1 MPVDVI
7 HEIVSELRERRL
19 RSRQWM
25 RSGQGLAGL
34 GNAIRATAMV
44 DDKRKGLLQ
53 VLFSVQFDE
62 NPTDGVDDC

>member
-1 MPVDVI
+1 
-7 HEIVSELRERRL
+7 
-19 RSRQWM
+19 
-25 RSGQGLAGL
+25 
-34 GNAIRATAMV
+34 MV